1 MLKVGIVS
9 LKFNPGHLSLMRGY
23 YFLIRAIGADPELVL
38 TKKYSV
44 FSESMMGLNVVYLE
58 DKLKENIN
66 KLFYDVFLIYNPSI
80 YNIKYI
86 SYLKKLNSKL
96 IYLYHEPLDSFNNYL
111 KEGIRQMIKG
121 VVANIVSKL
130 TLSKVDL
137 VIVPSKYAYELYKK
151 QDIKINKNV
160 IIIPLIFDD
169 EKIGLLDIN
178 KKIYFSFIG
187 NAVKAHG
194 FDIFLEL
201 IKYIY
206 KIGYDIKFQIST
218 RNDLTK
224 IIKKEKIIDEM
235 VKSGYLKIMHGRPLS
250 NEEINN
256 AYDESF
262 CVWNVYRRSTQSA
275 VLPKAFMFGAPV
287 ISSYIGSFSEFVT
300 NGYNGY
306 FLHKYNESEVLFLI
320 SKILSNLN
328 ELSEN
333 ARKSFFKYFYWEN
346 YINEVKRSFDI
357 LTGK

>member
-44 FSESMMGLNVVYLE
+44 FSESMKGLKVVYLE
-58 DKLKENIN
+58 DKHKKNIN
-66 KLFYDVFLIYNPSI
+66 KLFYNVSIICNPSI
-80 YNIKYI
+80 YNIN
-86 SYLKKLNSKL
+86 YLIYSKKINSKS
-96 IYLYHEPLDSFNNYL
+96 IYLYHEPFDSFNNYL

-121 VVANIVSKL
+121 VIANIVSKL

-187 NAVKAHG
+187 NAIKAHG

-206 KIGYDIKFQIST
+206 KRGYDIKFQIST

-256 AYDESF
+256 AYDKSF
-262 CVWNVYRRSTQSA
+262 CVWNGYRRSTQSG

-287 ISSYIGSFSEFVT
+287 ISSYIGSFSEFIT
-300 NGYNGY
+300 HGYNGY
-306 FLHKYNESEVLFLI
+306 FLHKYNENEVLFLI

-346 YINEVKRSFDI
+346 YINEARRSFVI
-357 LTGK
+357 VTGK